1 MIHAP
6 RFSTATQSIFVLC
19 ILATALFF
27 GGVAWAQVFLTA
39 AVLRSRPEFRGER
52 LLLMAC
58 SLIWLVIFR
67 WFFVRQLFFPYTMHL
82 ATCALLFASDFASD
96 FEIWRG
102 YIRGMIVLAVFLAI
116 RFLQG
121 ATNRVLGIELLV
133 AAVILAFAICFYQL
147 TPKNA
152 VSRAIVV
159 VVASLV
165 AVGGL
170 TL

>member
-82 ATCALLFASDFASD
+82 ATCALLFASDF
-96 FEIWRG
+96 EIWRG
-102 YIRGMIVLAVFLAI
+102 YIRGMIVVAVFLAI

-121 ATNRVLGIELLV
+121 ATNRVLGIELIV

-159 VVASLV
+159 VVASLTAV
-165 AVGGL
+165 AGL

>member
-82 ATCALLFASDFASD
+82 ATCALLFASDF
-96 FEIWRG
+96 EKWRG
-102 YIRGMIVLAVFLAI
+102 YIRGMIVVAVFLAI

-159 VVASLV
+159 VVASLT

>member
-1 MIHAP
+1 
-6 RFSTATQSIFVLC
+6 
-19 ILATALFF
+19 
-27 GGVAWAQVFLTA
+27 
-39 AVLRSRPEFRGER
+39 
-52 LLLMAC
+52 MAC

-82 ATCALLFASDFASD
+82 ATCALLFASDF
-96 FEIWRG
+96 EIWRG
-102 YIRGMIVLAVFLAI
+102 YIRGMIVVAVFLAI

-121 ATNRVLGIELLV
+121 ATNRVLGIELIV

-159 VVASLV
+159 VVASLTAV
-165 AVGGL
+165 AGL

>member
-82 ATCALLFASDFASD
+82 ATCALLFASDF
-96 FEIWRG
+96 EIWRG
-102 YIRGMIVLAVFLAI
+102 YIRGMIVVAVFLAI

-152 VSRAIVV
+152 VSRALVV

>member
-1 MIHAP
+1 
-6 RFSTATQSIFVLC
+6 
-19 ILATALFF
+19 
-27 GGVAWAQVFLTA
+27 
-39 AVLRSRPEFRGER
+39 
-52 LLLMAC
+52 
-58 SLIWLVIFR
+58 
-67 WFFVRQLFFPYTMHL
+67 
-82 ATCALLFASDFASD
+82 
-96 FEIWRG
+96 
-102 YIRGMIVLAVFLAI
+102 MIVLAVFLAI

>member
-82 ATCALLFASDFASD
+82 ATCALLFASDF
-96 FEIWRG
+96 EIWRG
-102 YIRGMIVLAVFLAI
+102 YIRGMIVVAVFLAI

-159 VVASLV
+159 VVASLT

>member
-6 RFSTATQSIFVLC
+6 RFSTTTQSVFVFC
-19 ILATALFF
+19 ILATAFFF

-39 AVLRSRPEFRGER
+39 ILLRSRPEFRGER

-121 ATNRVLGIELLV
+121 ATNRVLGIELIV